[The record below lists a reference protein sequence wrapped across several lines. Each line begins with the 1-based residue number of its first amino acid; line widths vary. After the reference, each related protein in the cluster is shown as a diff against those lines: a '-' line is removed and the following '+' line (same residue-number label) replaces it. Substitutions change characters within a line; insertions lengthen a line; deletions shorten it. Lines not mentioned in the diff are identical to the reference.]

1 MNKTNL
7 LKKII
12 ILVLILALPGFLY
25 YLLTA
30 KGKNRYE
37 PLSYFGPKKLAK
49 TSHVVKG
56 KTIPDTIYHAIPD
69 FILHDQYGKEVT
81 SATFD
86 NKIFIVNFFYTHCPT
101 NCNQV
106 SKNISTLAKGY
117 AGNKMVYF
125 VSVTVDPQRDTTGA
139 LKVYADKLNS
149 VYKLADAKGDT
160 TAQLRNVKTR
170 FNISD
175 HWLFLTGDTSTI
187 YPLARNGFLVNAL
200 KENNGEFIYSDN
212 IIMIDSHKHIRG
224 YYSGTSP
231 DDMTRLDNE
240 IRVQISEELRNSS
253 KALY

>member
-56 KTIPDTIYHAIPD
+56 KTIPDTIYHSIPD
-69 FILHDQYGKEVT
+69 FVLHDQYGKQVST
-81 SATFD
+81 ATFN
-86 NKIFIVNFFYTHCPT
+86 NKLFIVNFFYTHCPT

-106 SKNISTLAKGY
+106 SKNISKLAAGY

-125 VSVTVDPQRDTTGA
+125 ISITVDPQRDTTGA
-139 LKVYADKLNS
+139 LKVYADKFNS
-149 VYKLADAKGDT
+149 VYKLADAKGYT
-160 TAQLRNVKTR
+160 TAQVRNVKTR

-187 YPLARNGFLVNAL
+187 SPLARNGFLVNAL
-200 KENNGEFIYSDN
+200 KESNGEFIYSDN
-212 IIMIDSHKHIRG
+212 VIMIDSHKHIRG